1 MKIVF
6 MNCAEFIK
14 KIKAAAK
21 VRGLSCRLDASR
33 GKGSHATLYF
43 VVGATGRSP
52 LPPSLKT
59 VRKKSAPVFWHQCLP
74 IWI

>member
-1 MKIVF
+1 

-33 GKGSHATLYF
+33 GKGSHATLYL
-43 VVGATGRSP
+43 GGRGDRP
-52 LPPSLKT
+52 VALTPSLKT
-59 VRKKSAPVFWHQCLP
+59 VRKKSALVFWLQCLP

>member
-21 VRGLSCRLDASR
+21 VSGLSCRLDASR
-33 GKGSHATLYF
+33 GKGSHATLYL
-43 VVGATGRSP
+43 VVGATGWSP
-52 LPPSLKT
+52 LHH
-59 VRKKSAPVFWHQCLP
+59 R
-74 IWI
+74 